1 MSEPLPPLTPDTAA
15 QIARQDPVLSQ
26 NTEPGFAN
34 TYGPGSNIPEGRLSL
49 AIPAGLMSAAGLY
62 WLYRKYQ
69 QDKLEKEKQ
78 AAVDWQAVRAQLPGL
93 HAPDLLLGG
102 AAGAGAG
109 MLYDYLRGSEKK
121 KRFATALRRI
131 LTGAALGAGVT
142 NLVGDRF
149 RRYVTNSVVPA
160 GYDGGNIISQLKPR
174 SWQHVYDAAIKDKP
188 SYDPAK
194 VKEFIETF
202 QNTEV
207 GSRVL
212 TARREIERIGQGIN
226 LYDPNTS
233 VWQRNPDKTYSLNE
247 KNKNYAR
254 NLAAIYLP
262 ARLSAHSLY
271 RKDDPQYLAATGLS
285 KDDAAKL
292 WAIEAKLRADTQSPP
307 YEISSLFFNP
317 KETMDRDV
325 NSGLA
330 AAQTRADLFGSHS
343 LLGAQQL
350 ITRANG
356 QDVDGQIVDRHDV
369 TPSRADTKL
378 VADAIWRGKIFD
390 SNWRNQKP
398 GGGYTSGQTNAQIA
412 KTTLGRL
419 FWDRILRSE
428 NPWVAQKFKF
438 TPTAPQYRS
447 NPDVPEYGLQ
457 FLKQDGAAVTPVL
470 DRQLLSA
477 HLLDLQRGNFLPPE
491 VAPK

>member
-34 TYGPGSNIPEGRLSL
+34 TYGPGSNVPEGRWAL
-49 AIPAGLMSAAGLY
+49 AVPAAAMSAAGLY

-69 QDKLEKEKQ
+69 QDKLEKEKK

-131 LTGAALGAGVT
+131 LTGAALGAGAT

-160 GYDGGNIISQLKPR
+160 GYDSGNIISQLKPR

-194 VKEFIETF
+194 VKEFVEQF
-202 QNTEV
+202 RNTEV
-207 GSRVL
+207 GQRVL
-212 TARREIERIGQGIN
+212 AARREIERIGQGVN
-226 LYDPNTS
+226 SYNPQTS
-233 VWQRNPDKTYSLNE
+233 VWQRNPDKTYSINE
-247 KNKNYAR
+247 KNKDYIR
-254 NLAAIYLP
+254 NLVSIYFP
-262 ARLSAHSLY
+262 SRLAPNSVMRADELQATIPN
-271 RKDDPQYLAATGLS
+271 RKDISGLFLDP
-285 KDDAAKL
+285 K
-292 WAIEAKLRADTQSPP
+292 
-307 YEISSLFFNP
+307 SSLDF
-317 KETMDRDV
+317 V
-325 NSGLA
+325 NKLDLDGQL
-330 AAQTRADLFGSHS
+330 QTDLFGTHA

-350 ITRANG
+350 VAQQRGA
-356 QDVDGQIVDRHDV
+356 DVAGMSLDRHDV
-369 TPSRADTKL
+369 TPSNSGLAALRQNITS
-378 VADAIWRGKIFD
+378 GKIF
-390 SNWRNQKP
+390 NPAWRAGNAD
-398 GGGYTSGQTNAQIA
+398 GVYGRGQTNSQVMFG
-412 KTTLGRL
+412 TLGRMA
-419 FWDRILRSE
+419 WDRLLRKE

-438 TPTAPQYRS
+438 TPAEGPAG
-447 NPDVPEYGLQ
+447 DPEYGLQ
-457 FLKQDGAAVTPVL
+457 LLRQDNTPVFSRPVTRDVL
-470 DRQLLSA
+470 YDYLNQA
-477 HLLDLQRGNFLPPE
+477 QTTDTVPE
-491 VAPK
+491 IK